1 MLLRE
6 VDHLTTNPSLISSPS
21 APIFRGSSY
30 DFPYSQIVTTIY
42 ATTGDNFLG
51 DSTFIARTP
60 ATYQP
65 LVLPAGAQFAYPG
78 RWTSTVT
85 RIDGAVPYDIPHFL
99 QGNLTLPAGTVGPVV
114 MPWMLWELRG
124 AGHVSIAGTTY
135 EIGSEDLQA
144 TIQSPGR
151 QILSVDIVESSSDLE
166 FIFRQRHALWAEW
179 LQLGKSHWEGCL
191 GGPSREVLPF
201 SQ

>member
-1 MLLRE
+1 MWVRACCDVAILE
-6 VDHLTTNPSLISSPS
+6 VFINGRWQIYDPDLAVYYLMPDGAVAGLDDLTTNPSLISSPS

-78 RWTSTVT
+78 WWTSTVT
-85 RIDGAVPYDIPHFL
+85 GIDGAVPYEYSTFS
-99 QGNLTLPAGTVGPVV
+99 A
-114 MPWMLWELRG
+114 
-124 AGHVSIAGTTY
+124 
-135 EIGSEDLQA
+135 
-144 TIQSPGR
+144 
-151 QILSVDIVESSSDLE
+151 
-166 FIFRQRHALWAEW
+166 
-179 LQLGKSHWEGCL
+179 GKS
-191 GGPSREVLPF
+191 
-201 SQ
+201 